1 MRADDLGALVRLYN
15 DAVAAIPC
23 NWPLTEAEFAD
34 ALFGNGTLS
43 SPGRRLDP
51 ETVYVAG
58 AAGTPLGF
66 VDFTLSGG
74 NGLIRFLA
82 FPPQR
87 SEVGSALLTAALRHL
102 CRAGCTHVE
111 AWRMKHGYPFY
122 TAWHGGCWEQSHL
135 ANRFLAHG
143 FENYHREVV
152 MHRDLSFALDTPAV
166 PRGTR
171 LEKTAES
178 FGHDLL
184 YCYAIHVGEEAATHA
199 TWHRMS
205 ALCRH
210 PAAARHGYIAELGT
224 AERYRRQGL
233 GSTLMQQMIHDM
245 HHAGMTEATLHTMY
259 DNVPAIGLYTRHA
272 FRYLGTSITLRK
284 PLAARG
290 GTRRGTE
297 SGGREAA

>member
-1 MRADDLGALVRLYN
+1 MRTDDLGALVRLYN

-23 NWPLTEAEFAD
+23 NWPLTETEFAD
-34 ALFGNGTLS
+34 ALLGNGTLS
-43 SPGRRLDP
+43 SRSRRLDP
-51 ETVYVAG
+51 ETVNVAVD
-58 AAGTPLGF
+58 AGTSLGF
-66 VDFTLSGG
+66 VDFTLTGG

-87 SEVGSALLTAALRHL
+87 PEVGSALLTAALRHL

-122 TAWHGGCWEQSHL
+122 AAWHGGCWEQSHVTNL
-135 ANRFLAHG
+135 SSRRLRELPPRGRHAPRPQLRRRFCAAAS
-143 FENYHREVV
+143 RETPGED
-152 MHRDLSFALDTPAV
+152 RGELRPRPAV
-166 PRGTR
+166 LLRHPRRRG
-171 LEKTAES
+171 
-178 FGHDLL
+178 G
-184 YCYAIHVGEEAATHA
+184 AAAHA

-245 HHAGMTEATLHTMY
+245 HHTGVTEATLHTMY
-259 DNVPAIGLYTRHA
+259 DNVPAIGLK
-272 FRYLGTSITLRK
+272 L
-284 PLAARG
+284 PV
-290 GTRRGTE
+290 
-297 SGGREAA
+297 GRFGPVS